1 MTNILDAVL
10 TCILAPNDKLGSDV
24 FGYAKRFREQEGELI
39 MYFYF
44 NMAEYEAVASV
55 VGDLVLANG
64 GSGVGIPVLRMMYI
78 STIRSIIDYA
88 APVLMLLRARAEKIR
103 NYSKSSHAY
112 YTRLSNEYS
121 RCMTSSVPLVILNLS
136 SKIQVPSE
144 YILKASWGSASLT
157 CHTLMIDLTADS
169 DFHIL
174 RHLAKLK
181 VWHWPDA
188 NILMVGTADK
198 AKSATQ
204 HPALHNTIMPLYLGI
219 EDDSIH
225 METEHSLQRLTRL
238 VRLYIRCLYCNEG
251 NPKTILLHSW
261 FLGLNFTEL
270 RITNHDIY
278 ISDQFK
284 DFQGHVMRVVSFP
297 VPPHSNYTQSKDGPG
312 GVVTMVDSFDKRLLD
327 ALSSAMNFTFEVR
340 SPKDMRYGSLLKD
353 GNWTGMMRAVYNN
366 EADFTTIMGINEERI
381 RILDLQSTA
390 YLDQIIITSLKPQP
404 LPQYLVFLR
413 PFTGVT
419 WITLIVSIMI
429 WGSSLWFLQKMWSS
443 FTRNKSKTFNE
454 AIFYSWANMLEDPPN
469 HQPQNITGQVLVGL
483 WLIACFLISTGF
495 KSSLVAHLTVEG
507 KTRPIDTCTDLVR
520 QDNWAWGIDVKILTE
535 IFTNFFQNSP
545 DADIRLVYKNH
556 KRTTADERM
565 KKALRGGYA
574 VLSGKDDALKVIS
587 SKYTNKYGET
597 PFHLGKVEYNVAGA
611 IGWGFRKGAPFRTI
625 FFKSISHVLESGIS
639 RRWIKQVHS
648 TGIRGKRYNDEEDKE
663 LIDERIRAT
672 DDSKDRVIKMI
683 HMTGVYLVLIVG
695 LSVASVIFV
704 VETITDK
711 FLLH

>member
-1 MTNILDAVL
+1 MQAGLEEKFAEVMHNKTVEPTAE
-10 TCILAPNDKLGSDV
+10 LGPHLELNS
-24 FGYAKRFREQEGELI
+24 RFREHIFSE
-39 MYFYF
+39 
-44 NMAEYEAVASV
+44 
-55 VGDLVLANG
+55 
-64 GSGVGIPVLRMMYI
+64 P
-78 STIRSIIDYA
+78 T
-88 APVLMLLRARAEKIR
+88 
-103 NYSKSSHAY
+103 SKSRIG
-112 YTRLSNEYS
+112 TRNGIGRAWNSDSQDLPS

-188 NILMVGTADK
+188 NVLMVDTANR

-219 EDDSIH
+219 EDDSIRTRH
-225 METEHSLQRLTRL
+225 TVNRYMENEHSLQRLTRL
-238 VRLYIRCLYCNEG
+238 GRLYIRCLYCNEG

-261 FLGLNFTEL
+261 FLGSNFTEL
-270 RITNHDIY
+270 Y

-297 VPPHSNYTQSKDGPG
+297 IPPHSNYTHSKDGPG

-327 ALSSAMNFTFEVR
+327 ALSSAMNFTYEVR
-340 SPKDMRYGSLLKD
+340 SPKDMRFGSLLKD

-429 WGSSLWFLQKMWSS
+429 WGFSLWFLQKMWSS

-454 AIFYSWANMLEDPPN
+454 AIFYSWAIMLEDPPN
-469 HQPQNITGQVLVGL
+469 HQPQNITGQMLVGL
-483 WLIACFLISTGF
+483 WLIACFFISTGF

-556 KRTTADERM
+556 E
-565 KKALRGGYA
+565 
-574 VLSGKDDALKVIS
+574 
-587 SKYTNKYGET
+587 
-597 PFHLGKVEYNVAGA
+597 
-611 IGWGFRKGAPFRTI
+611 
-625 FFKSISHVLESGIS
+625 
-639 RRWIKQVHS
+639 
-648 TGIRGKRYNDEEDKE
+648 
-663 LIDERIRAT
+663 

-711 FLLH
+711 FLLD